1 MQVVVLVVVVI
12 ACNVLFSVRAGV
24 VYALEDGF
32 VFWHRSSASLHQ
44 LSGLG
49 CWVLLGLDQG
59 LSADQLNQEYQISH
73 PETLASVDVLSD
85 LIAQVQA
92 ILLSNDGVTAQYR
105 EEYKDVLAAGV
116 HTDRLD
122 EGIRF
127 RAGMLNIQLIS
138 QASAFTHSVS
148 SLFAHELCSP
158 ILGDIDCQFEVI
170 ERSSDCYRLLCNG
183 QALNNTLTAAQLMP
197 VLMDYIQIIGYQSH
211 DYLLAV
217 HAAVVVSKGQA
228 LILPGLSGAGKST
241 LCVSLV
247 QQGYACYSDELAVLG
262 EPKGVVQP
270 LPLPM
275 AVKRGSW
282 PLLQTD
288 WPALK
293 TAEIWRRPDGRELK
307 YLHLPS
313 TAYPD
318 QHTPVTHQH
327 VIFPQYDASC
337 QTAELRTLTPGE
349 LLQQLTQVG
358 YQVKSVLDQGKV
370 ERLLAF
376 VHSTPA
382 HSIRYASLDDAHALL
397 NTLQPQ
403 RN

>member
-1 MQVVVLVVVVI
+1 MDDANRYMLQH
-12 ACNVLFSVRAGV
+12 GV
-24 VYALEDGF
+24 VNALGENAF

-49 CWVLLGLDQG
+49 CWVLMGLDQG
-59 LSADQLNQEYQISH
+59 LNADQLIQEYQASH
-73 PETLASVDVLSD
+73 PDTLASTDAVSD
-85 LIAQVQA
+85 LITQVQA
-92 ILLSNDGVTAQYR
+92 ILLTSDTATAPYR
-105 EEYKDVLAAGV
+105 EEYTAVLAGGV
-116 HTDRLD
+116 SSERLD
-122 EGIRF
+122 EGICF

-138 QASAFTHSVS
+138 QASAFMQSVY
-148 SLFAHELCSP
+148 SLFAYELRSP
-158 ILGDIDCQFEVI
+158 ISGAIDGQFEVI
-170 ERSSDCYRLLCNG
+170 ENAPDSYRLLCNG
-183 QALNNTLTAAQLMP
+183 KVLNSTLTAAQLMP
-197 VLMDYIQIIGYQSH
+197 VLMDYIQIMGYQRH

-217 HAAVVVSKGQA
+217 HAAVVVNKGLA

-262 EPKGVVQP
+262 EPEGMAQP

-288 WPALK
+288 WPVLK

-307 YLHLPS
+307 YLPLPD

-318 QHTPVTHQH
+318 QQSPITHQH
-327 VIFPQYDASC
+327 VIFPQYDARC
-337 QTAELRTLTPGE
+337 ETAELRRLTPSE
-349 LLQQLTQVG
+349 LLHQLTQVG
-358 YQVKSVLDQGKV
+358 YQVKAGLDPHKV

-376 VHSTPA
+376 VSTTPA
-382 HSIRYASLDDAHALL
+382 HAIRYANLEDAHALL
-397 NTLQPQ
+397 KTLQPK